1 MTTDL
6 EADLRREFDA
16 ARPPSTL
23 TFSPDSVLRQGSR
36 TIRRRRIIAAGS
48 TAMAVGLVVV
58 GSTLMNGPHNSAAPQ
73 PATHT
78 ATTGNFSG
86 QFGWPMG
93 TFQVDFRLDAGV
105 ASNMHYNVV
114 TPDGKRH
121 DLADSRGKPGL
132 ADLTPDAFWGS
143 GTIAGHPVAA
153 GLVPKK
159 GNNVTVTFTNGVASF
174 GPATSEVD
182 GTGYTMFAVAYP
194 ATAGPVNVASIRWS
208 APSGIVDGI
217 EGDHRL
223 TGRVLDLGRGVSLE
237 VVLRPSI
244 GGRTTVFGQSRT
256 QTSGGGASNDL
267 TAATTD
273 PFGVAVVTGDQQLL
287 RKVKGGTE
295 FIDGPPVAAG
305 ILPPGASDI
314 GWVLS
319 TGADASP
326 VVVSDRMPD
335 GTVIF
340 AMKVPSAQESS
351 LVKATVKAVTWTN
364 ADGSHGTATATPR
377 PSTSPATTTASA
389 PTATA
394 PTSTAPTS
402 GLPGTPAC
410 QFGVPG
416 ANVPGLR
423 PALIFIGCAT
433 SANNLQHISW
443 STWTATGATGSA
455 THGINDCKP
464 SCAQGTYTYFPV
476 NVRLSNPGRLN
487 GMLVFKTIAMS
498 PTSKVGRPETATE
511 HDPPNGIWGWS
522 CSSAASLC
530 SPR

>member
-1 MTTDL
+1 M
-6 EADLRREFDA
+6 R
-16 ARPPSTL
+16 
-23 TFSPDSVLRQGSR
+23 
-36 TIRRRRIIAAGS
+36 AGS
-48 TAMAVGLVVV
+48 
-58 GSTLMNGPHNSAAPQ
+58 ST
-73 PATHT
+73 
-78 ATTGNFSG
+78 
-86 QFGWPMG
+86 
-93 TFQVDFRLDAGV
+93 
-105 ASNMHYNVV
+105 
-114 TPDGKRH
+114 
-121 DLADSRGKPGL
+121 GKPGT
-132 ADLTPDAFWGS
+132 TPDATWES
-143 GTIAGHPVAA
+143 GIVDGHPVTI
-153 GLVPKK
+153 GLVPSPARH
-159 GNNVTVTFTNGVASF
+159 VSVAFS
-174 GPATSEVD
+174 D
-182 GTGYTMFAVAYP
+182 GGSYGTAFEELNSTGFTMFAVDYSTSNASQKEP
-194 ATAGPVNVASIRWS
+194 ARPSEIASIRWTG
-208 APSGIVDGI
+208 ATGIVDGI

-223 TGRVLDLGRGVSLE
+223 RGRTLSLSKTLSVE
-237 VVLRPSI
+237 VVLRPADS
-244 GGRTTVFGQSRT
+244 GRTTVLGNAFFTHEDG
-256 QTSGGGASNDL
+256 
-267 TAATTD
+267 ATTGTGLPASD
-273 PFGVAVVTGDQQLL
+273 TDAAGVAVVTVRQPVVRTTAARGVRTL
-287 RKVKGGTE
+287 
-295 FIDGPPVAAG
+295 FDGAPIAAG
-305 ILPPGASDI
+305 ILPPGASGI
-314 GWVLS
+314 GWILS
-319 TGADASP
+319 TGADSSP
-326 VVVSDRMPD
+326 VVVSERMPD

-416 ANVPGLR
+416 AKVPGLR